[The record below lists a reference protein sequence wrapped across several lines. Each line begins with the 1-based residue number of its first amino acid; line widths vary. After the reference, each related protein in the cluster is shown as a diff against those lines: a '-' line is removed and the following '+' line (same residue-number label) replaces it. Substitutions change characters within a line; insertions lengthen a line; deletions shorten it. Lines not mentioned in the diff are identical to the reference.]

1 MPMVRGV
8 PKKVAP
14 TRQVLIDAN
23 TLPIHVRQREQGVR
37 VTGCGVVFDNRS
49 CVGTTPGLEKSE
61 SVGEGSVGL
70 HPSAMATKAKAFHI

>member
-1 MPMVRGV
+1 MVRGV

-37 VTGCGVVFDNRS
+37 VTGCCVVLDNGP
-49 CVGTTPGLEKSE
+49 CVGTPSGLEKSE
-61 SVGEGSVGL
+61 SIAEGSVGL